1 MDASLLSILGAV
13 LQTYASL
20 LGIIGMFL
28 VFLKQYKESQTR
40 DLETRLRTKIDSLVD
55 FINREIAPAYDN
67 EPTLVVDPQD
77 YDGAIRGIEDYRSER
92 KKDIPPLDTEN
103 VRRLL
108 VLWTIVQRDKETLV
122 QLKNEF
128 DLSRKRPIMPTRSL
142 MFFVAYF
149 SAGLLLGFVGLL
161 FVMAEHNLQYWM
173 TAVTVI
179 FAMIGLLPLASLLYR
194 IR

>member
-1 MDASLLSILGAV
+1 M

-28 VFLKQYKESQTR
+28 VFLKQYKDSRIR
-40 DLETRLRTKIDSLVD
+40 DLETRLRIKADSLID

-67 EPTLVVDPQD
+67 QPSIIADTHD
-77 YDGAIRGIEDYRSER
+77 YDTTVRAIEDYRSER
-92 KKDIPPLDTEN
+92 KKDIPSLDTDN

-108 VLWTIVQRDKETLV
+108 VLWAIADRDKDTFV

-128 DLSRKRPIMPTRSL
+128 DLFEKKPVLPTCSM
-142 MFFVAYF
+142 MFFVSYF
-149 SAGLLLGFVGLL
+149 TVELLLGFVGIL
-161 FVMAEHNLQYWM
+161 FVMVEHEYQYLTSM
-173 TAVTVI
+173 VI
-179 FAMIGLLPLASLLYR
+179 VGLAIIGLLPLANLLYR